1 MDFVQLYNSFLNGH
15 LYVKTIHLDCCM
27 VELNSNG
34 MPADDIFQV
43 ILNLCPGKGWTLEDV
58 KTRYSSVYCM
68 QVLIRSNVD
77 SILGF

>member
-1 MDFVQLYNSFLNGH
+1 
-15 LYVKTIHLDCCM
+15 M

-43 ILNLCPGKGWTLEDV
+43 ILNLCPGKGWTLEDI
-58 KTRYSSVYCM
+58 KTRYNSVYCV